1 MHLTSHFAP
10 MELKWVCNPSSHIRS
25 ICSNHIPLGDWITK
39 EVTQLSQ
46 ILHLK
51 LLLQKFFQIKDVC
64 ITISYD
70 NQVINI
76 DDYDYNP
83 MICLFHIFFTY
94 SEKSAL
100 DV

>member
-1 MHLTSHFAP
+1 MDYLNVEEI
-10 MELKWVCNPSSHIRS
+10 M
-25 ICSNHIPLGDWITK
+25 
-39 EVTQLSQ
+39 QLSQ

-51 LLLQKFFQIKDVC
+51 LLLQKLLQIKDVC

-83 MICLFHIFFTY
+83 NDLSFSHIVKNLHWMF
-94 SEKSAL
+94 EIHL
-100 DV
+100 

>member
-1 MHLTSHFAP
+1 VDYLNA
-10 MELKWVCNPSSHIRS
+10 E
-25 ICSNHIPLGDWITK
+25 

-51 LLLQKFFQIKDVC
+51 LLLQKLLQIKDVC
-64 ITISYD
+64 ITISCD

-76 DDYDYNP
+76 NDYDNNP
-83 MICLFHIFFTY
+83 IIFLFTY
-94 SEKSAL
+94 SEKFAL